1 MDRELAADRGC
12 PPVQQNGSSP
22 EKPAR
27 NVAVALRYAPGEM
40 AAPHVVASG
49 RGEIARR
56 ILELAQQ
63 HGIKVRAD
71 ADLAELLVAVEVG
84 EQIPIAAFA
93 AVAEILMYIYRAN
106 RPPPR

>member
-1 MDRELAADRGC
+1 VPQKD
-12 PPVQQNGSSP
+12 PSS
-22 EKPAR
+22 EKRAGTI
-27 NVAVALRYAPGEM
+27 AVALRYAPGEM
-40 AAPHVVASG
+40 AAPKIVASG
-49 RGEIARR
+49 RGEIAQR

-71 ADLAELLVAVEVG
+71 ADLAELLIAVDVG

-106 RPPPR
+106 KQSPRPGVKP

>member
-1 MDRELAADRGC
+1 MDRELAAAPGVRVPQDD
-12 PPVQQNGSSP
+12 PPS
-22 EKPAR
+22 EKRAGTI
-27 NVAVALRYAPGEM
+27 AVALRYAHGEM
-40 AAPHVVASG
+40 AAPQVVASG
-49 RGEIARR
+49 RGEIAKR

-93 AVAEILMYIYRAN
+93 AVAEILLYIYRAN
-106 RPPPR
+106 RPPQR

>member
-1 MDRELAADRGC
+1 M
-12 PPVQQNGSSP
+12 PQNETPS
-22 EKPAR
+22 EKRAGTI
-27 NVAVALRYAPGEM
+27 AVALQYAPGKM
-40 AAPHVVASG
+40 AAPKVVASG
-49 RGEIARR
+49 RGEIAQR

-106 RPPPR
+106 RLPPRTGVQP